1 MGREDFDE
9 ERISELLEDLQNGEE
24 AGTRRRAARKLGRTS
39 GSRVVNSLIQAL
51 QNEKDE
57 RVRSKIVYALGRIGD
72 ECAVEPLIH
81 VLKSDKESR
90 PRIAVI
96 DTLLDKFGE
105 ETAIT
110 PLMDI
115 LTNCED
121 LEVKKA
127 AAQSLS
133 WMESSLAKDAANVF
147 KNEHFSF
154 EELYEDTEGA
164 EEKFSILTRNLSSE
178 DEDIAMFCYDALTSI
193 KLESTDLS
201 EKSLSTL
208 DHVMAEGLYNPKPL
222 IRRWCCY
229 FFGANGVKNK
239 IEVLMQIAEDDS
251 SLNVRYNAIGALGDL
266 FAVEAIPLLIELLGH
281 NDPFKHG
288 RNVMFEKDVT
298 LSEQAFKSLAN
309 IGFKEYLPQIVEYFE
324 EADELTKIRIIP
336 ILVNYPSPQIK
347 GLIRGELRSSNT
359 ARDGDHLFGYKSII
373 PVAIEA
379 LAKLNDAQSIPQI
392 AELGLNHESYKVRK
406 SALMSLVS
414 CLEQGHRYPMDR
426 EGFPYSSVTKYPEAI
441 SSLLTY
447 LQSREVQSSE
457 STEMA
462 MNLRLGAFPTQLR
475 VAQFLE
481 FVFHP
486 DRHYGDDDEIQDIR
500 NTVEAMRDYW
510 ITFCKD
516 LGNEE

>member
-1 MGREDFDE
+1 MLSHSMGRENFDE

-72 ECAVEPLIH
+72 ECAVEPLIN

-96 DTLLDKFGE
+96 DILLDKFGE

-115 LTNCED
+115 LNNCED
-121 LEVKKA
+121 LEVKKEA
-127 AAQSLS
+127 AKSLS
-133 WMESSLAKDAANVF
+133 RMESSLVKMLPMSSKTNIF
-147 KNEHFSF
+147 HSKNSTKTSRAQKKSFSM
-154 EELYEDTEGA
+154 
-164 EEKFSILTRNLSSE
+164 LTRISSE

-239 IEVLMQIAEDDS
+239 IEILMQIAENDS

-288 RNVMFEKDVT
+288 RSIISEKDVT

-309 IGFKEYLPQIVEYFE
+309 IGFEEYLPQIVEYFE
-324 EADELTKIRIIP
+324 KADELTKIRIIP

-347 GLIRGELRSSNT
+347 ELIRGE
-359 ARDGDHLFGYKSII
+359 
-373 PVAIEA
+373 
-379 LAKLNDAQSIPQI
+379 
-392 AELGLNHESYKVRK
+392 
-406 SALMSLVS
+406 
-414 CLEQGHRYPMDR
+414 
-426 EGFPYSSVTKYPEAI
+426 
-441 SSLLTY
+441 
-447 LQSREVQSSE
+447 
-457 STEMA
+457 
-462 MNLRLGAFPTQLR
+462 
-475 VAQFLE
+475 
-481 FVFHP
+481 
-486 DRHYGDDDEIQDIR
+486 
-500 NTVEAMRDYW
+500 
-510 ITFCKD
+510 
-516 LGNEE
+516 